1 MPPKKVVFVCS
12 DKEKLPKNKVRNKP
26 GICFKKGLRAGFAAG
41 ISKAKKQVEVSA
53 RNRENAEM
61 AANDMNIRTTN
72 NKPSIKE
79 ILDRINP
86 QVEVVKN
93 GKRTMKKQKN
103 DDDLLISNV
112 NFNVPEL
119 TRTQK
124 KAKGKQGMIRYL
136 IENKGYRP

>member
-1 MPPKKVVFVCS
+1 MPPKKIIFVCS

-26 GICFKKGLRAGFAAG
+26 GICFKNGLRAGFAAG
-41 ISKAKKQVEVSA
+41 INKAKKQVEISA
-53 RNRENAEM
+53 RNRENTEM

-86 QVEVVKN
+86 RVEVVKN
-93 GKRTMKKQKN
+93 GKTTMKKLKN

-112 NFNVPEL
+112 NFDVPEL
-119 TRTQK
+119 SRSQK

-136 IENKGYRP
+136 IENKGYRA